1 MASEVSE
8 LSQVCGLY
16 SIGASVEIEASPER
30 IFDLLASPSRHVEID
45 GSGSVR
51 QLVEAPERLSLGA
64 RFRMGMFIAVP
75 YKISNEVISFE
86 EDREIAWRHWG
97 HHVWRYRIE
106 PLTERTTKVTES
118 FEWENARGRFFYEV
132 LKYPE
137 KNGESIR
144 ATLANLARVMESSRP
159 D

>member
-1 MASEVSE
+1 MAGEVSA
-8 LSQVCGLY
+8 LSQVNGLY
-16 SIGASVEIEASPER
+16 SIGASVEIDASSEK

-51 QLVEAPERLSLGA
+51 RLVEAPERLSLGS

-75 YKISNEVISFE
+75 YKISNEVVAFE
-86 EDREIAWRHWG
+86 EAREIAWRHWG
-97 HHVWRYRIE
+97 HHVWRYRLE
-106 PLTERTTKVTES
+106 PLGERATRVTES
-118 FEWENARGRFFYEV
+118 FEWEDARGRFLYEV

-144 ATLANLARVMESSRP
+144 TTLANLARVIEHV
-159 D
+159 